1 MPKAILASKT
11 AYNKSPQVDT
21 PKKATPH
28 HERPLAALYCRVST
42 SGQEE
47 DGWTL
52 DQSAYSP
59 RVSRLR
65 SSTET
70 WEATEATCQQY
81 RGETAIR
88 PDRIFYG
95 AWWYVRSVDG
105 DAPRSESG
113 TPDLPLRLPGNAE
126 WSMAPNVCRLQI
138 WSNGQGRCVSL
149 WNPSP
154 LVALSWN
161 ASGRRP

>member
-11 AYNKSPQVDT
+11 AYNKSPQADT
-21 PKKATPH
+21 PKKAKPH

-47 DGWTL
+47 EGWTL
-52 DQSAYSP
+52 EAGSRVALSP

-70 WEATEATCQQY
+70 SGRLHRSNVPAIPGQ
-81 RGETAIR
+81 RPAIR

-105 DAPRSESG
+105 RCAQVLNRGDASS
-113 TPDLPLRLPGNAE
+113 TA
-126 WSMAPNVCRLQI
+126 AP
-138 WSNGQGRCVSL
+138 
-149 WNPSP
+149 
-154 LVALSWN
+154 
-161 ASGRRP
+161 